1 MSKFTIVLLLI
12 ALVTMTLARPQDDG
26 TKVDV
31 VDGDRQVDFVDTDQ
45 SQVNFVDPVDVVQP
59 RDGGSK

>member
-26 TKVDV
+26 TKVDI
-31 VDGDRQVDFVDTDQ
+31 VDGDRQVDFVDSDPQ
-45 SQVNFVDPVDVVQP
+45 QVHIVDPVDLVNP
-59 RDGGSK
+59 RNGGSK